1 MELSSLLHLLLMG
14 VLVASLPLSI
24 VWMSADPNKYR
35 KLVWVMVFL
44 TFDLIVFGGFTRLT
58 DSGLGCPDWPGC
70 YGEANPFL
78 AHEHIAA
85 AEAAMPTGPVT
96 VAKAWIEMIH
106 RYLAMGIGALILAL
120 LFTSIKQWR
129 RTHNEVFKPAMP
141 LALLVS
147 VLVQGAFGAWT
158 VTLKLQ
164 PVIVTIHLLLGMMLL
179 AMLVWMGCR
188 EDYLLKPPLLA
199 RGLDLV
205 RRLRGLRILSL
216 LAAVVLVMQ
225 IALGGWVSTNYA
237 TMACDTFPL
246 CQGALVPDLDFEHGF
261 HLWRELGMTKEGH
274 YLPFSALVAIHWVH
288 RAFALAVVLVLGL
301 AAWRAWR
308 LPEVGKTARLLLLVM
323 VVQLFTGIATVY
335 FDFPLAIAVM
345 HNAGAALLVILVTM
359 LNYRVKFQLD
369 AARAVP
375 APAATSPE
383 STLR

>member
-1 MELSSLLHLLLMG
+1 MDLSSLLHLLLMG

-120 LFTSIKQWR
+120 LFTSVKQWR

-199 RGLDLV
+199 RPPGQGRDLV
-205 RRLRGLRILSL
+205 RRLRGLRVLSL
-216 LAAVVLVMQ
+216 LAAVVLTVQ

-246 CQGALVPDLDFEHGF
+246 CQGALVPELDFEHGF
-261 HLWRELGMTKEGH
+261 HLWRELGMTMEGH

-288 RAFALAVVLVLGL
+288 RAFALLVVLVLGL
-301 AAWRAWR
+301 AAWRAWH

-345 HNAGAALLVILVTM
+345 HNAGAALLIILVTM

-369 AARAVP
+369 AARA
-375 APAATSPE
+375 APA
-383 STLR
+383 

>member
-1 MELSSLLHLLLMG
+1 MDLSSLLHLLLMG

-120 LFTSIKQWR
+120 LFTSVKQWR

-199 RGLDLV
+199 RPPGQERDLV
-205 RRLRGLRILSL
+205 RRLRGLRVLSL
-216 LAAVVLVMQ
+216 LAAVVLTAQ

-246 CQGALVPDLDFEHGF
+246 CQGALVPELDFEHGF
-261 HLWRELGMTKEGH
+261 HLWRELGMTMEGH

-288 RAFALAVVLVLGL
+288 RAFALLVVLVLGL
-301 AAWRAWR
+301 AAWRAWH

-369 AARAVP
+369 AARA
-375 APAATSPE
+375 APA
-383 STLR
+383 